1 MRYTVAISLIGA
13 LACAHSAPPSS
24 PAPRPAVAPPRPG
37 VDSASRNV
45 PHISVATTVDS
56 GPNVIYCP
64 PPEYPPSLH
73 ASGVQGRVRLELV
86 VDTLGR
92 PEPATVRAV
101 TSPNDSLSSAA
112 VTAMQSCLF
121 TPARIGGRAVRVLI
135 QIPIDFKT
143 SRP

>member
-1 MRYTVAISLIGA
+1 MRYLLAISLVGA
-13 LACAHSAPPSS
+13 FACAHAPP
-24 PAPRPAVAPPRPG
+24 PPPPVPRAAARPA

-45 PHISVATTVDS
+45 PHISVATAVDS
-56 GPNVIYCP
+56 GPSPVYCP
-64 PPEYPPSLH
+64 PPEYPPSLRN
-73 ASGVQGRVRLELV
+73 SGVQGRVRLELV

-112 VTAMQSCLF
+112 VTAMKSCLF

-143 SRP
+143 GRP